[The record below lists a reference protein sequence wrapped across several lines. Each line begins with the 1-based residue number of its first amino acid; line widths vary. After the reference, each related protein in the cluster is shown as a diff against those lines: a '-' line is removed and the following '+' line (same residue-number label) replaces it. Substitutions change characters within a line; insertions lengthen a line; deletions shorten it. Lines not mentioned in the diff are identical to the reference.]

1 MPVEIRVP
9 QLGESIVEATIAQW
23 LKKPGDVVSVGDE
36 LVELETEKVNQ
47 VVEAEA
53 AGVLGEIT
61 HHVGETVGV
70 GEVLGVIGDGTG
82 AVKVDEAAASV
93 PPTMTQAEEARA
105 REQSGQGEGYTAPA
119 APAGN
124 AGAETVTPAATATP
138 VAEKMAQENGIDL
151 STLKA
156 TGPNNRI
163 GKSDVVH
170 AIEQARSQPQTA
182 ETKRQEVAEVRTPPV
197 APAAPP
203 VAPPK
208 PTPSTAGGRPEERLR
223 MTGKRKAIAN
233 NLKQAQNIAASLTTF
248 NEIDLSKVIEI
259 RKRRKDDF
267 QKKFGVGLGFM
278 SFFTKASIGALK
290 QFPYVNGE
298 IQGDEI
304 VLKKYYDIGIAVGVE
319 DGLVVPI
326 LRDADKM
333 SFAEIEKK
341 IGELAGKAKEGKL
354 GIADMLGGTFTIT
367 NGGVFGS
374 LLSTPILNYPQVGIL
389 GLHAIK
395 ERPVVVDGEIVIRP
409 IMMVALSY
417 DHRIID
423 GSTAVRFLVKI
434 KELIEDPETLLLEG

>member
-9 QLGESIVEATIAQW
+9 QLGESIVEATVAQW
-23 LKKPGDVVSVGDE
+23 LKKPGDTVAPGDE

-47 VVEAEA
+47 VVEAEV
-53 AGVLGEIT
+53 AGVLGNIT
-61 HHVGETVGV
+61 HAAGDTVGV
-70 GEVLGVIGDGTG
+70 GEVLGIIAEAGSP
-82 AVKVDEAAASV
+82 AVKEV
-93 PPTMTQAEEARA
+93 PVTITP
-105 REQSGQGEGYTAPA
+105 GVGEGYGAPA
-119 APAGN
+119 VPPGN
-124 AGAETVTPAATATP
+124 AGSDAASPIQVPATP
-138 VAEKMAQENGIDL
+138 LAEKIAQENGVDL

-163 GKSDVVH
+163 GKVDVVN
-170 AIEQARSQPQTA
+170 AMEQTRVQPA
-182 ETKRQEVAEVRTPPV
+182 PPEVKAVVPPPYV
-197 APAAPP
+197 APQPS
-203 VAPPK
+203 K
-208 PTPSTAGGRPEERLR
+208 PTPSTANGRPEERIR
-223 MTGKRKAIAN
+223 MSGKRKAIAN
-233 NLKQAQNIAASLTTF
+233 NLKQAQNIAAVLTTF
-248 NEIDLSKVIEI
+248 NEIDMSKVMEI

-267 QKKFGVGLGFM
+267 QKKFGIGLGFM
-278 SFFTKASIGALK
+278 SFFTKASVGALK
-290 QFPYVNGE
+290 QFPSVNGE

-326 LRDADKM
+326 VRDADKL
-333 SFAEIEKK
+333 SFAGIEKK
-341 IGELAGKAKEGKL
+341 IADLAGKAKEGKL
-354 GIADMLGGTFTIT
+354 GIGDMLGGTFTIT

-395 ERPVVVDGEIVIRP
+395 ERPVVVDGQIVIRP

-423 GSTAVRFLVKI
+423 GSTAVRFLVKV